1 MLPSAVLFYNETKC
15 VEVVLMQDT
24 VKSPPTMDELRV
36 KRDEILRLAEK
47 RGAFNLRVFGS
58 VARGDA
64 QPDSDIDIMADWREG
79 ISIFD
84 MVGLWLDLKEL
95 LSRDIDLVDADT
107 LKKRIRPSA
116 MRDAI
121 PL

>member
-1 MLPSAVLFYNETKC
+1 
-15 VEVVLMQDT
+15 MQDA
-24 VKSPPTMDELRV
+24 VKSPPTMDELRE

-58 VARGDA
+58 VARGEA
-64 QPDSDIDIMADWREG
+64 RPDSDVDIMAEWKEG

-95 LSRDIDLVDADT
+95 LNREVDLVDADA
-107 LKKRIRPSA
+107 LKKRVRPLA
-116 MRDAI
+116 MRDAV

>member
-1 MLPSAVLFYNETKC
+1 
-15 VEVVLMQDT
+15 MQDT

-95 LSRDIDLVDADT
+95 LSRDVDLVDADT

>member
-1 MLPSAVLFYNETKC
+1 
-15 VEVVLMQDT
+15 MQEA
-24 VKSPPTMDELRV
+24 VKSPPTLEELRE

-58 VARGDA
+58 VARGEA
-64 QPDSDIDIMADWREG
+64 RPDSDVDIMAEWKEG

-95 LSRDIDLVDADT
+95 LNRDVDLVDATT
-107 LKKRIRPSA
+107 LKKHVRPSA
-116 MRDAI
+116 MQDAR

>member
-95 LSRDIDLVDADT
+95 LSRDVDLVDADT